1 MNLFNQNPKN
11 PIRELGKGRSFM
23 MIIPSVT
30 QEVAFEGRRLRDI
43 VGGGGLIGAANED
56 VRS

>member
-1 MNLFNQNPKN
+1 
-11 PIRELGKGRSFM
+11 M